1 MEEQVNEKANV
12 TRSFRVSG
20 MPMGE
25 YLRWKKSAIEN
36 FGDCHW
42 LKCVSDHKS
51 AKIMDSIN
59 AVWNKIAELEYKL
72 NAILDEEKKEKE
84 EEKEEVK
91 TFGGSA

>member
-1 MEEQVNEKANV
+1 MEEEINEKANV

-25 YLRWKKSAIEN
+25 YLRWKKSAIED

-51 AKIMDSIN
+51 SSYINLLKMMWQKIEEI
-59 AVWNKIAELEYKL
+59 EQRL
-72 NAILDEEKKEKE
+72 NNLADKPEKE
-84 EEKEEVK
+84 EEEEEEVK
-91 TFGGSA
+91 TFGG

>member
-51 AKIMDSIN
+51 ARMMDSIN
-59 AVWNKIAELEYKL
+59 ALWDKISEIEETL
-72 NAILDEEKKEKE
+72 NSLTGVQEEEE

-91 TFGGSA
+91 TFGGNE